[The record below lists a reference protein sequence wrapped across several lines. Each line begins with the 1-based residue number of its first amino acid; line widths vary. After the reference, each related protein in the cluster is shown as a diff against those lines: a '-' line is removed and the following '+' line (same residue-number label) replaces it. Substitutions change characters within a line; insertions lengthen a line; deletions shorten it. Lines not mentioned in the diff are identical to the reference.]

1 MFGKALTV
9 SDMVI
14 TANINDGINIE
25 MTQVAPVVVTCVMD
39 GSTVAK
45 VYADE
50 GVEFISEGGLL
61 GVEYKRGADIT
72 EICDRKAMAKQISAN
87 EQENEE
93 MQAHNKGE

>member
-14 TANINDGINIE
+14 TASINDGINVE
-25 MTQVAPVVVTCVMD
+25 MTQVTPVVVTCVMD
-39 GSTVAK
+39 GSAITK

-50 GVEFISEGGLL
+50 GIEFVSEGGLL

-72 EICDRKAMAKQISAN
+72 EISDRKAMAKQISAN
-87 EQENEE
+87 EEENGD
-93 MQAHNKGE
+93 MQIHNKGE

>member
-14 TANINDGINIE
+14 TASINDGINIE

-39 GSTVAK
+39 GSAVTK

-50 GVEFISEGGLL
+50 GVEFVSEGGLL

-72 EICDRKAMAKQISAN
+72 EICDRKAMAKQIRAN
-87 EQENEE
+87 EEENDQ
-93 MQAHNKGE
+93 MQVYNKGA

>member
-14 TANINDGINIE
+14 TASINDGVNIE
-25 MTQVAPVVVTCVMD
+25 MRQVAQVVVTCVMD
-39 GSTVAK
+39 GSEVSK
-45 VYADE
+45 VFADE
-50 GVEFISEGGLL
+50 GIEFISEGGLL

-72 EICDRKAMAKQISAN
+72 EICDRKALAKQIRAN

-93 MQAHNKGE
+93 MQLHNKGE